1 MWLTEGKKD
10 PIGQHS
16 KGSNNQMEKQK
27 KLRKKISIG
36 TTSKGNRIQS
46 DNRAKEPR
54 INWMTKAKVLI
65 HWTPKGQET
74 KGQMG

>member
-1 MWLTEGKKD
+1 MYKRIMWLTQGKKD

-36 TTSKGNRIQS
+36 TTSKGNWIQS
-46 DNRAKEPR
+46 DNRAG
-54 INWMTKAKVLI
+54 
-65 HWTPKGQET
+65 PKNQNPIV
-74 KGQMG
+74 